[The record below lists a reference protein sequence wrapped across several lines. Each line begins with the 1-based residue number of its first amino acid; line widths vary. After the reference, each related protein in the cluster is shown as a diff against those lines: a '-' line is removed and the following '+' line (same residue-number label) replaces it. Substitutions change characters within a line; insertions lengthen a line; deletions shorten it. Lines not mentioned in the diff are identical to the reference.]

1 MKELV
6 TAQIDNVFF
15 LRWNRNLQNEN
26 ATWVD
31 QTRVSKTHILSMAL
45 NTEHCFFFLI
55 LPTGLMKKI
64 KSISSDLYF
73 L

>member
-31 QTRVSKTHILSMAL
+31 RTRVSKIHILSMAL
-45 NTEHCFFFLI
+45 NTEHCFFFFNTAYRPHEENQKYKL
-55 LPTGLMKKI
+55 
-64 KSISSDLYF
+64 
-73 L
+73 